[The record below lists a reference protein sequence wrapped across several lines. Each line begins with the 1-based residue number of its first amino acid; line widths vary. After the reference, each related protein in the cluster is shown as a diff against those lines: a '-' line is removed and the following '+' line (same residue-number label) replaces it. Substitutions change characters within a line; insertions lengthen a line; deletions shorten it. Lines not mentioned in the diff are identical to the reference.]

1 MIIDDLPSGSVWMF
15 FVNIFISFFFQI
27 IGFILTHLLHTS
39 HAAKF
44 GSRAGLGLTLIQY
57 GFYYRSM
64 ESDDATEGDDAI
76 TWPPIPVATPD
87 STGASTA
94 VTNPDDVQVISGL
107 SMRDWISFILMT
119 AGKCPSS
126 NPHKRLP
133 RPANRLV
140 PCIIIHRWFL
150 AR

>member
-76 TWPPIPVATPD
+76 TWPPIPATTPD
-87 STGASTA
+87 STGTSA

-119 AGKCPSS
+119 AGKWPF